1 MLTCVSSQSL
11 WLICRF
17 LFFYFLGTGT
27 SREQRQIAA
36 AAAGN
41 GANSDVDGV
50 FNPSASSSSSYV
62 LHQRHW
68 KGKQQQALPVT
79 ATAANLLLNSEDVK
93 AEGDDDEYDDDSQE
107 DEEEEDYLADE
118 SSSSLNGFR
127 WPPESYFDLEASSD
141 VTVVV
146 GQAAFLV
153 CRVAVAGNW
162 TVSTLFVCRP

>member
-1 MLTCVSSQSL
+1 MFHLNRFGS
-11 WLICRF
+11 F
-17 LFFYFLGTGT
+17 LFFSFLGTGT
-27 SREQRQIAA
+27 SREQQQKRQIAAAA

-50 FNPSASSSSSYV
+50 FNPSASSSTSYV

-68 KGKQQQALPVT
+68 KGKQQQVLPV
-79 ATAANLLLNSEDVK
+79 AAAANLLLNSEDVK
-93 AEGDDDEYDDDSQE
+93 AEGDDDEYDDDSDE
-107 DEEEEDYLADE
+107 EEEEDYLADE

-153 CRVAVAGNW
+153 CRVAIAGNW
-162 TVSTLFVCRP
+162 TVSTLFVCLL